1 MALNLKNP
9 DTLAAI
15 DELARLT
22 GLSKSEAVASA
33 VEQRLE
39 ALLAETARPTMTDQD
54 RLARVL
60 ELARDTGQRLRA
72 AQDDEGPANAQ
83 ALVDALYDEDGLYA

>member
-22 GLSKSEAVASA
+22 GLSKSDAVATA

-39 ALLAETARPTMTDQD
+39 ALLAETARPTMTDQE

-72 AQDDEGPANAQ
+72 AHHDEGLPDAQ
-83 ALVDALYDEDGLYA
+83 QLVDELYDENGLFA